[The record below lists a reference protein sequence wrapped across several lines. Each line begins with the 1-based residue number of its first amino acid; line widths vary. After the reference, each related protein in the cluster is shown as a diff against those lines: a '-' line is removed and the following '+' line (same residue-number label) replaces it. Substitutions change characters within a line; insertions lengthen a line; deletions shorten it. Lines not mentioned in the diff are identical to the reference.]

1 MKHLSD
7 KELDEGLKKI
17 PAMSSTVQDV
27 LVLLDQKD
35 VDFRQVENKV
45 MEDANLTA
53 RLLRVANS
61 PMYGLSGQI
70 HTIRDACRILGLR
83 VTKNLVTTAWVMGA
97 FPGDPKGRVN
107 TDELWQHA
115 QGTAALSVIIA
126 NKIRACQESA
136 FVTGLLH
143 DIGKIVYLMG
153 FPEHYDAVLDYR
165 DEHNVLLWEAEQK
178 ILKIDH
184 AELGARLAKSWN
196 LPLEVIEGIGFHHEP
211 MTESLTAAP
220 VIVHCADIICRGLE
234 LGDGGDNRIPTFC
247 AEALR
252 RHKITMT
259 LINESLSE
267 AVNLVGN
274 QDLMAAAS

>member
-17 PAMSSTVQDV
+17 PAMSSKVQEV
-27 LVLLDQKD
+27 LVLLDQED
-35 VDFRQVENKV
+35 VDYRQVEDRV

-70 HTIRDACRILGLR
+70 NTIRDACRVLGLR

-97 FPGDPKGRVN
+97 FPGDPKGRLD
-107 TDELWQHA
+107 TSALWRHA

-126 NKIRACQESA
+126 NKIRSCQESA

-143 DIGKIVYLMG
+143 DIGKIVFMAG

-165 DEHNVLLWEAEQK
+165 DEHNVLLREAEQK
-178 ILKIDH
+178 ILKLDH

-196 LPLEVIEGIGFHHEP
+196 LPLEVIEGIELHHNP
-211 MTESLTAAP
+211 MSDSHTAAP
-220 VIVHCADIICRGLE
+220 TIVHCADIICRGLE
-234 LGDGGDNRIPTFC
+234 IGDGGDGEIPNDF
-247 AEALR
+247 
-252 RHKITMT
+252 H
-259 LINESLSE
+259 
-267 AVNLVGN
+267 
-274 QDLMAAAS
+274 